1 MQIIKAHLYRLVLLV
16 FILAI
21 NNFVSAQQMAK
32 KDVVTDFDFFNEAVI
47 NAHGANYHYNL
58 AVNLDSV
65 LKDIDRIETDSL
77 LITEFRYLIGRAFNE
92 IGCVHTSVS
101 EFPLEVKL
109 PEERFFP
116 LPVLLV
122 NENLHIDNHKSKK
135 TKGFIGQKIET
146 INGYSSVYIVERLL
160 NYLGGDGRGDH
171 DSYAEEIGSLY
182 APKLISFYLN
192 YPSEFEIKT
201 SLGSFKVDAVEKP
214 SYRYRSIIPMQKQEK
229 ILKGERAY
237 YVKRDNI
244 PVLRI
249 DKFKKEDI
257 KFWTKVFEELQV
269 ENPPFFVIDLRGNT
283 GGNRKSGAELM
294 RFLTGEKF
302 GYSILQPK
310 LKPKPYL
317 NQQGKRYYRFSKLK
331 YNFGKFTRKNKTELG
346 TSFQFDFKPH
356 KSTYKGQ
363 IIVLMD
369 GLTASTSSMLTT
381 WLDKHSNAHFI
392 GRTAGGGYNG
402 NNGGVF
408 PRITLP
414 CSKTV
419 IRFPS
424 YRIVLDDDSKKECGQ
439 IPDTKVKYS
448 VDDWLNNIDRDWE
461 AVLGFIKSA
470 QKGN

>member
-1 MQIIKAHLYRLVLLV
+1 MRIIKTYLYRQALLV
-16 FILAI
+16 FILGI
-21 NNFVSAQQMAK
+21 NNFVCAQQIAK
-32 KDVVTDFDFFNEAVI
+32 KDVITDFEFFNEAVI

-58 AVNLDSV
+58 VVNLDSV
-65 LKDIDRIETDSL
+65 LKDINSIETDSVS
-77 LITEFRYLIGRAFNE
+77 IADFRYFIGRAFNE

-101 EFPLEVKL
+101 EFPLEANL
-109 PEERFFP
+109 PEEHFFP

-122 NENLHIDNHKSKK
+122 NEELYIDNHKSRE
-135 TKGFIGQKIET
+135 TKGFIGQKIEE
-146 INGYSSVYIVERLL
+146 INGYPSAYLVERLL
-160 NYLGGDGRGDH
+160 NYLGGDGRGYH

-192 YPSEFEIKT
+192 HPSEFEIKT
-201 SLGSFKVDAVEKP
+201 SSGIFKVAAAEKGT
-214 SYRYRSIIPMQKQEK
+214 YRYRSIVSMQKQEK
-229 ILKGERAY
+229 ILEGERAY
-237 YVKRDNI
+237 YVKRDNV

-257 KFWTKVFEELQV
+257 KFWPVVFEVLET
-269 ENPPFFVIDLRGNT
+269 ESPPFFVIDLRGNT
-283 GGNRKSGAELM
+283 GGSRKAGAELM
-294 RFLTGEKF
+294 RFLTNEKF
-302 GYSILQPK
+302 RYSILQPK
-310 LKPKPYL
+310 HKPKPYL
-317 NQQGKRYYRFSKLK
+317 NKQGKRYYRFSKMK
-331 YNFGKFTRKNKTELG
+331 YNFGKFSRRNKTELG
-346 TSFQFDFKPH
+346 TSFQFDFSPH

-392 GRTAGGGYNG
+392 GRTCGGGYNG

-424 YRIVLDDDSKKECGQ
+424 YRIVLDEDFKKEYGQ
-439 IPDTKVKYS
+439 NPDIEVKYS
-448 VDDWLNNIDRDWE
+448 VDDWLNKIDRDWE

-470 QKGN
+470 QK